1 MSLSQATA
9 APAPVRIN
17 GKEYSASPLDLIGL
31 GELEEYARGRLLEEA
46 EKVTARLPASK
57 REAWLDRAMKM
68 ATAVTFD
75 SEEFRRYI
83 TSKSGMEVMLAI
95 SLRPR
100 HPGMTPETVAQ
111 LSRDHPAD
119 IVAAVGTILRISG
132 LIDSEEKGG
141 QKPGEGGG
149 GEAGV

>member
-31 GELEEYARGRLLEEA
+31 GELEEFARGRLLDEA
-46 EKVTARLPASK
+46 DKVTARLSANK

-75 SEEFRRYI
+75 SEEFRRYM
-83 TSKSGMEVMLAI
+83 TSKRGMEVILAI
-95 SLRPR
+95 SLRPK
-100 HPGMTPETVAQ
+100 HPGTTPETVAQ
-111 LSRDHPAD
+111 LSQEHPAD
-119 IVAAVGTILRISG
+119 LVTAVGTILRISG
-132 LIDSEEKGG
+132 LIDTESTGG
-141 QKPGEGGG
+141 TQSGEGDG